1 MTYQNRVVFFFDILG
16 FRDLV
21 NREFLKDNTKSEKIY
36 EAFEFINKFYEDEI
50 PDEYNP
56 TKQITFFSDSVLIS
70 FVPDD
75 PDTIFSTIA
84 TLQIL
89 LLNLANR
96 SIVMRGGI
104 SVGQL
109 FHDSKYIFG
118 PAFIAAYDIE
128 SKIAKF
134 PRIICDDSIVLLSQK
149 GKALHSA
156 RQDLEIFTH
165 IVRQDNDKYW
175 HIDYIG
181 NIESLF
187 DTGYEQIDYLMK
199 LHDFIVDNLKENT
212 EPNVLEKYQWMK
224 EKYNHTTI
232 DILKNER
239 LKDKDFDL
247 YTYSKQLKI
256 IA

>member
-21 NREFLKDNTKSEKIY
+21 NKEFLKDTTKSEKIY

-56 TKQITFFSDSVLIS
+56 TKQITFFSDSVVIS

-96 SIVMRGGI
+96 GIVMRGGI

-109 FHDSKYIFG
+109 FHDTKYIFG
-118 PAFIAAYDIE
+118 PAFIEAYDIE

-156 RQDLEIFTH
+156 RQDLEIFTQ
-165 IVRQDNDKYW
+165 IVRQDDDKYW
-175 HIDYIG
+175 YIDYIG

-187 DTGYEQIDYLMK
+187 DTGYEQVDYLLK
-199 LHDFIVDNLKENT
+199 LYTFIVTNLKENRI
-212 EPNVLEKYQWMK
+212 ESVLDKYNWMK
-224 EKYNHTTI
+224 EKYNNTAT
-232 DILKNER
+232 DILNNER
-239 LKDKDFDL
+239 LKDQDFDL
-247 YTYSKQLKI
+247 YTYSKQLKLI
-256 IA
+256 D

>member
-1 MTYQNRVVFFFDILG
+1 MTYQNRVVCFFDILG

-21 NREFLKDNTKSEKIY
+21 NKEFLKDSTKSEKIY
-36 EAFEFINKFYEDEI
+36 EAFEFINTFYQDEI
-50 PDEYNP
+50 PDEFNP
-56 TKQITFFSDSVLIS
+56 SKQITFFSDSVVIS

-84 TLQIL
+84 TIQIL

-96 SIVMRGGI
+96 GIVMRGGI

-118 PAFIAAYDIE
+118 PAFIEAYDIE

-134 PRIICDDSIVLLSQK
+134 PRIICNDSLVLLSQK

-165 IVRQDNDKYW
+165 IVRQDNDKFWY
-175 HIDYIG
+175 IDYIG

-187 DTGYEQIDYLMK
+187 DTGYEQIEYLQK
-199 LHDFIVDNLKENT
+199 LYNLIVDNLKEST
-212 EPNVLEKYQWMK
+212 TASVLEKYEWMK
-224 EKYNHTTI
+224 EKYNHTAA
-232 DILKNER
+232 DILNNER
-239 LKDKDFDL
+239 LKDQDFEL
-247 YTYSKQLKI
+247 YTYSKQLKLI
-256 IA
+256 D